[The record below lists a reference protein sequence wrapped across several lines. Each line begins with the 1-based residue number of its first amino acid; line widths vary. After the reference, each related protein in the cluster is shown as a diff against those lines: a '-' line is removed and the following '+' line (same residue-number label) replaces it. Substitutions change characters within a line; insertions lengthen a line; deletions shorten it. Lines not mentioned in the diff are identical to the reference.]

1 MKKYLLNFLS
11 RGGSML
17 KSREIPPKNPRV
29 FQRKVCIKSVLFAGG
44 YASGLVKPLGMVYI
58 YTLYRAAY

>member
-1 MKKYLLNFLS
+1 
-11 RGGSML
+11 ML

-44 YASGLVKPLGMVYI
+44 YASGLLKPLGMVYI